1 MTNHVVYI
9 INHKSNEKNEGKKDN
24 LQTDVLLHGKLK
36 LEGKKRTFWITG
48 ERI

>member
-9 INHKSNEKNEGKKDN
+9 INHKSNEKNQGNIDN
-24 LQTDVLLHGKLK
+24 LQTDVLLHGKFK
-36 LEGKKRTFWITG
+36 LEEKKKTFWITE